1 MMKSLM
7 LFTLFTSS
15 VMAQEGAA
23 QPNAMTNFLPI
34 IMIFGIVYFLM
45 IRPQKKQLEAE
56 KAMMSGLN
64 KGDEIYTKS
73 GILGTITGMTDKVIT
88 LEVSEGMKIKVL
100 KSQIGGLSAKLFE
113 KKKEEKKS

>member
-7 LFTLFTSS
+7 LFSLLSTS

-23 QPNAMTNFLPI
+23 ANPMTNFLPI

-56 KAMMSGLN
+56 KSMMSGLN

-73 GILGTITGMTDKVIT
+73 GILGTIVGMTEKVIT
-88 LEVSEGMKIKVL
+88 LEVSEGFKIKVL

-113 KKKEEKKS
+113 KKEEKKS